1 MYGLPGKGAGRCTA
15 GWRRRWY
22 DSLQRPRKGLVRQ
35 YVARMTGLR
44 RAQVTRLITGYQKTG
59 RGKAVV
65 YQRKKFPTC
74 YTSADV
80 DLLAYVDKAHRNL
93 SGPATKRILERE
105 YEEDGQAAYQR
116 LARIGKLSA

>member
-1 MYGLPGKGAGRCTA
+1 
-15 GWRRRWY
+15 
-22 DSLQRPRKGLVRQ
+22 
-35 YVARMTGLR
+35 MTGLS

-80 DLLAYVDKAHRNL
+80 DLLAYVDKAHGNL